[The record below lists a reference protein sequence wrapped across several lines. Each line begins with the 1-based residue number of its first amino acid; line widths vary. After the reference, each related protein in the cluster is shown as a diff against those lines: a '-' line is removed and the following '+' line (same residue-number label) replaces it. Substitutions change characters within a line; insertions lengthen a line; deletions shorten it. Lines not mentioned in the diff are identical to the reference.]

1 MRNTFGRV
9 RSCARYGSCAASSD
23 RRKSDCRRP
32 WKDDV
37 LGGGFGMS
45 KNAYMVIYF
54 VLMVAA
60 IVAADILFFRNH
72 FLARLIA
79 NIAIVA
85 VFAAVYFLFL
95 RNL

>member
-1 MRNTFGRV
+1 MASAPHRATAWNPTV
-9 RSCARYGSCAASSD
+9 SAAEE
-23 RRKSDCRRP
+23 RHTWR
-32 WKDDV
+32 
-37 LGGGFGMS
+37 GFEMA
-45 KNAYMVIYF
+45 KNVYMVIYF